1 MYGKTAMTCFKY
13 QVYLYG
19 SEAITYLNAYFEW
32 LQNQHYESSDFPH
45 STLQAHYKQPS
56 PPLYG
61 SRNFTHLPYAL
72 SINQECKIGLR
83 IDTGLPDKYLFKTS
97 TIKSV
102 ISIHEEILLNLQDA
116 FSKSKKYNVSACFFE
131 PNFESK
137 FCPGF
142 SSLSLV
148 VSVFASLLL
157 VSFLQ
162 CTVHTITGLRNNFQ
176 DHTRRLVCIF
186 RFEIAAVVK
195 TELIFIICM

>member
-56 PPLYG
+56 LPLYG
-61 SRNFTHLPYAL
+61 SRTFTHLPYAL
-72 SINQECKIGLR
+72 SINQECKTGLR
-83 IDTGLPDKYLFKTS
+83 IDTGSPDKYLFKTS

-116 FSKSKKYNVSACFFE
+116 FSKSTINIMF
-131 PNFESK
+131 
-137 FCPGF
+137 
-142 SSLSLV
+142 LR
-148 VSVFASLLL
+148 ASLKALIFNSKYASGSKSTFL
-157 VSFLQ
+157 SQLFFSVIGRFCLCLSATGRFSPMFLQ
-162 CTVHTITGLRNNFQ
+162 
-176 DHTRRLVCIF
+176 
-186 RFEIAAVVK
+186 
-195 TELIFIICM
+195 